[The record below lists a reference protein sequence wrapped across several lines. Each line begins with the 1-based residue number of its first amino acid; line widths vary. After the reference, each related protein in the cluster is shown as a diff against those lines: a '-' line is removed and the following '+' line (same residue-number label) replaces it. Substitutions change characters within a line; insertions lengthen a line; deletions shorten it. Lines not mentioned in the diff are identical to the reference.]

1 MQTSVIIGNI
11 FSLLSVICVAISV
24 IKKNKKDFML
34 WQIGETL
41 FGIIVNI
48 ILSAYAALVISI
60 VCFVRNLLS
69 YKNKLTQN
77 ITIILLLISI
87 IIGLYAN
94 NLGIIGLLPIFASA
108 SYTICIYI
116 TKNEQQMR
124 YASVVNTLLWFF
136 HDKYIK
142 AYPSAILCL
151 ILSIWTSIQII
162 RNLKKK

>member
-11 FSLLSVICVAISV
+11 FSLLSAICVAISV